1 MQQRP
6 NTSCCETAC
15 LEIPRPEAARPK
27 KRWPSKTAIVASAIL
42 AVALAVPA
50 RAADSPTST
59 TAQSI
64 GPSTG
69 FPLPRYV
76 SLKSDDVNLRE
87 GPSQS
92 HATTWVFKRAGLPV
106 EITAEFDIWR
116 RVRDADGDEGWVIQ
130 SMLSGRRTAIVKPWA
145 KGELLNMFATA
156 EATSP
161 LAARIQ
167 SGVIADVR
175 RCDGTWCRLSGPG
188 FDGWM
193 RQTNLWGVYPNEKVN

>member
-1 MQQRP
+1 MRGRRR
-6 NTSCCETAC
+6 TLHHLHSIC
-15 LEIPRPEAARPK
+15 
-27 KRWPSKTAIVASAIL
+27 ASI
-42 AVALAVPA
+42 ALAGSIFGHAVLA
-50 RAADSPTST
+50 QATDAPTST
-59 TAQSI
+59 TAQSV

-69 FPLPRYV
+69 LPLPRYV
-76 SLKSDDVNLRE
+76 SLKSDDVNLHE

-92 HATTWVFKRAGLPV
+92 HATTWVFRRAGLPV

-145 KGELLNMFATA
+145 KKSELLNLY
-156 EATSP
+156 EKPDATSE

-175 RCDGTWCRLSGPG
+175 HCDGTWCRLSGPG
-188 FDGWM
+188 FDGWIP
-193 RQTNLWGVYPNEKVN
+193 QTNVWGVYPNEKVGD

>member
-1 MQQRP
+1 MRG
-6 NTSCCETAC
+6 
-15 LEIPRPEAARPK
+15 R
-27 KRWPSKTAIVASAIL
+27 KRTLQHLQSLCASI
-42 AVALAVPA
+42 ALAGSIFGHALPA
-50 RAADSPTST
+50 RAADPPDST
-59 TAQSI
+59 TAQSV

-69 FPLPRYV
+69 LPLPRFV

-116 RVRDADGDEGWVIQ
+116 RIRDADGDEGWVIQ
-130 SMLSGRRTAIVKPWA
+130 SMLSGRRTAIVKPWG
-145 KGELLNMFATA
+145 KKSEILNLYEKAD
-156 EATSP
+156 ATSE

-175 RCDGTWCRLSGPG
+175 HCDGTWCHLSGRG
-188 FDGWM
+188 FEGWM
-193 RQTNLWGVYPNEKVN
+193 QQTNVWGVYPNEKVDD